1 MNNFQKN
8 KFNGLGYDY
17 NNKDWKNREEKLL
30 KRNNYSNLIEKNK
43 LGINNKFKLKK
54 PKKREREK
62 LEEKNLNSIRF
73 KTNQYGNYITNKF
86 LDEINRRRYE
96 EELMLKNK
104 EKNKN
109 SLYKKYYNKLINQNQ
124 NEYKNNLLKLKE
136 SLI

>member
-43 LGINNKFKLKK
+43 LGINNKFKLKNQK
-54 PKKREREK
+54 EMEREK